1 MTHFLTDA
9 QFNTLTALCDTVITS
24 VARADDEHGFW
35 KRSASDLD
43 VPRLF
48 TRAVRDLQSEE
59 QQLEF
64 KQLLDA
70 LAQPLLAAP
79 LTGHF
84 KPFVTLSPAERETV
98 LQRWAVSPLPQLRK
112 AFQGIKRLTAALF
125 YSVTDETGRNP
136 NWPAIG
142 YPGAPSVPHTEESVR
157 LPIFIPDSDTLECDV
172 VVVGSGAGGSVVA
185 AELARAGKDVI
196 VVEKGGYFSGA
207 DFDQNEY
214 TAYQNLYENQA
225 VLATRDGGVVVLA
238 GSALGGATVINW
250 SASFRTP
257 GHVREEWAREYAC
270 PDVLSAD
277 YTRAL
282 DSVGARLHVSEDEAW
297 ASVEARKLEL
307 ACDRLGLG
315 CGVVP
320 QNRRGCGDPARCGW
334 CGFGCAQG
342 GKQSTLKNYLPEAA
356 EHGARL
362 LVRAEAKKVLI
373 ENGRAV
379 GVAVEIATDAA
390 PRRGEGEA
398 RSASQAQAPLAPRPL
413 TVRARAIV
421 IAAGSIH
428 SPAVLLRSG
437 IANPNIGTNLRLH
450 PTVPVFGEY
459 DELIEPWTGPMLTR
473 YVNQWADLDGRH
485 YGVVI
490 EHPPAHAGIIG
501 LGQVWLSGEQHKD
514 IVARTRH
521 QAVFIALTRDRD
533 GGRVTV
539 NKRGQPVMD
548 YALSRYDG
556 AHVLRGVQECFRL
569 HAAAGAVTIGGPHSG
584 IAPFRHD
591 GADIEPYLQ
600 RVQRLGHAPNS
611 LMVFSAHQMG
621 TCRMSGR
628 RSKAVLTPQGESW
641 DVRNLFVADAS
652 AFPTATGV
660 NPMLTVMALAH
671 MTAQA
676 VKGRI

>member
-9 QFNTLTALCDTVITS
+9 QYRTLTALCDAIIPS
-24 VARADDEHGFW
+24 IDWADDEHGFW
-35 KRSASDLD
+35 KRTASDLD

-48 TRAVRDLQSEE
+48 ARAVRDLQTEE
-59 QQLEF
+59 QQNEL

-70 LAQPLLAAP
+70 LGQPFLAGP
-79 LTGHF
+79 LTGYF
-84 KPFVTLSPAERETV
+84 KPFVALTPAEREKV

-112 AFQGIKRLTAALF
+112 ACQGIKRLTAALF
-125 YSVTDETGRNP
+125 YSVTDESNTNP

-142 YPGAPSVPHTEESVR
+142 YPGVPSTPRPEKPTR
-157 LPIFIPDSDTLECDV
+157 FPILAPDSDILECDV
-172 VVVGSGAGGSVVA
+172 VIVGSGAGGSVVA
-185 AELARAGKDVI
+185 AELARSGKDVI
-196 VVEKGGYFSGA
+196 IVEKGGYYSEE
-207 DFDQNEY
+207 DFEQVEY
-214 TAYQNLYENQA
+214 TAYQKLYENQA
-225 VLATRDGGVVVLA
+225 ILATRDGGVVVLA
-238 GSALGGATVINW
+238 GAALGGTTVINW

-257 GHVREEWAREYAC
+257 DHVRDEWAYSHAC

-282 DSVGARLHVSEDEAW
+282 DVVCARLNVSEDEAW
-297 ASVEARKLEL
+297 ASAEARKLEL

-320 QNRRGCGDPARCGW
+320 QNRAGCGDPAHCGW
-334 CGFGCAQG
+334 CTFGCARG
-342 GKQSTLKNYLPEAA
+342 SKQSVLKNYLPDAV
-356 EHGARL
+356 EHGARI

-379 GVAVEIATDAA
+379 GVEVEVATEAA
-390 PRRGEGEA
+390 PHRGERE
-398 RSASQAQAPLAPRPL
+398 AQAPLAPGARPL
-413 TVRARAIV
+413 TIRARATV
-421 IAAGSIH
+421 IAAGSLH

-437 IANPNIGTNLRLH
+437 IPNPNIGANLRLH

-459 DELIEPWTGPMLTR
+459 AELIEPWTGPMLTR
-473 YVNQWADLDGRH
+473 YVNQWANLDGRH

-514 IVARTRH
+514 IVTRTRN
-521 QAVFIALTRDRD
+521 QAVFIAITRDRE

-548 YALSRYDG
+548 YTVSRHDG
-556 AHVLRGVQECFRL
+556 THLLRGVQECFRL
-569 HAAAGAVTIGGPHSG
+569 HAAAGALTIGGPHSG
-584 IAPFRHD
+584 LVPFRND
-591 GADIEPYLQ
+591 GADLEPYLQ
-600 RVQRLGHAPNS
+600 RVQRLGHRPNA
-611 LMVFSAHQMG
+611 LMLFSAHQMG
-621 TCRMSGR
+621 TCRMGGHRTKS
-628 RSKAVLTPQGESW
+628 VLTPQGESW

-660 NPMLTVMALAH
+660 NPMITVMALAH
-671 MTAQA
+671 QTAHA
-676 VKGRI
+676 VKARV